1 METGRKASGVYGGM
15 REDEKEQK
23 VPVPSKGTVDNT
35 RGPLGYNH
43 GVGEEDKEHG
53 PGVVPHEED
62 ANGPGVGLGAAKVD
76 NSPRPVKRG
85 EGDEDAAH
93 GPGIGL

>member
-1 METGRKASGVYGGM
+1 MIKRKASFTYDGIK
-15 REDEKEQK
+15 EDSKEQK
-23 VPVPSKGTVDNT
+23 VPSPSNGKVDNSK
-35 RGPLGYNH
+35 GPLGYSH
-43 GVGEEDKEHG
+43 GVGEEDNNHG
-53 PGVVPHEED
+53 PGVQPHKED
-62 ANGPGVGLGAAKVD
+62 LKGPGVGLGAAQVD

>member
-1 METGRKASGVYGGM
+1 METGRKASRVYEGM

-23 VPVPSKGTVDNT
+23 VPVPSKGKVDNS

-53 PGVVPHEED
+53 PGVTPNPD
-62 ANGPGVGLGAAKVD
+62 KTTGPGVGLTLNGVD
-76 NSPRPVKRG
+76 NSPSPVQRKR
-85 EGDEDAAH
+85 
-93 GPGIGL
+93 

>member
-1 METGRKASGVYGGM
+1 MITGRKASGVYEGM
-15 REDEKEQK
+15 REDEKNQT
-23 VPVPSKGTVDNT
+23 VLVPSKGKVDNSK
-35 RGPLGYNH
+35 GPLGYGH

-53 PGVVPHEED
+53 PGVQPHKED
-62 ANGPGVGLGAAKVD
+62 LKGPGVGLGGATVD
-76 NSPRPVKRG
+76 NSPRPTKRG